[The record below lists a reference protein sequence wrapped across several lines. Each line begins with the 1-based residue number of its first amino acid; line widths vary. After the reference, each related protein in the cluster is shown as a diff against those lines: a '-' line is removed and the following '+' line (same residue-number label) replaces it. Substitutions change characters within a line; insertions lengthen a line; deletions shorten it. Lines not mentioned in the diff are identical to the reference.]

1 MDEDYWKKE
10 PYKLWEEWCNSHSPP
25 LLRRK
30 DKDDKHGWHYDLNI
44 SEEKD
49 GIRQLKFKLHKNCKG
64 EYEELAEYEK
74 RKKDFR
80 DFKEKD
86 EKKLL
91 TIFGEHILKFLEE
104 HDALES
110 IVLPRDPYNL
120 DRGNAKVELKK
131 FFQSRRMIE
140 GEHFK
145 TGFDQTRGV
154 YRFHYKFK
162 DVSTNSFNCLRG
174 KVHVAWSPS
183 KSQAERNCAQIILD
197 AIDEERKNR
206 DSKNKQAVAVDDGNL
221 KPEFDEILFCHGV
234 RNSCDRFIEIRD
246 GEFEDLKTDDNDTRN
261 YVPTPMTKLKEI
273 QNRKDVEFNFVLLW
287 PKLKLKTKIDLP
299 ESADEDEQK
308 SYQIADQQPNL
319 NRPYSRNVYQ
329 CILKTFTRPVIT
341 VIGRGRS
348 KEDAENDAAKK
359 CLYHLHIQTRPE
371 LNWAGI
377 PLSKQN
383 EKQEQRKRD
392 TC

>member
-1 MDEDYWKKE
+1 
-10 PYKLWEEWCNSHSPP
+10 

-30 DKDDKHGWHYDLNI
+30 DNDDKHGWHYDLNI

-91 TIFGEHILKFLEE
+91 TIFGEHILRFLEE

>member
-74 RKKDFR
+74 RKNDFR

-91 TIFGEHILKFLEE
+91 TIFGEHILRFLEE

-162 DVSTNSFNCLRG
+162 DVSTNSFNCLR
-174 KVHVAWSPS
+174 VFRPS
-183 KSQAERNCAQIILD
+183 YY
-197 AIDEERKNR
+197 
-206 DSKNKQAVAVDDGNL
+206 
-221 KPEFDEILFCHGV
+221 F
-234 RNSCDRFIEIRD
+234 
-246 GEFEDLKTDDNDTRN
+246 
-261 YVPTPMTKLKEI
+261 
-273 QNRKDVEFNFVLLW
+273 
-287 PKLKLKTKIDLP
+287 
-299 ESADEDEQK
+299 
-308 SYQIADQQPNL
+308 
-319 NRPYSRNVYQ
+319 
-329 CILKTFTRPVIT
+329 
-341 VIGRGRS
+341 
-348 KEDAENDAAKK
+348 
-359 CLYHLHIQTRPE
+359 
-371 LNWAGI
+371 
-377 PLSKQN
+377 
-383 EKQEQRKRD
+383 
-392 TC
+392 